1 RAADWAVRWAQQF
14 DPPPPLTG
22 RRPDLPPAVD
32 DVLAKAL
39 SKSPDDRYDSCLQF
53 VAALRSAAR
62 STVQKDHPPTQVDQ
76 RIGAWATGPEP
87 PPTPPHWALPV
98 FPGFVR

>member
-1 RAADWAVRWAQQF
+1 MALLWAHQF

-39 SKSPDDRYDSCLQF
+39 AKSPDDRYASCRQF

-62 STVQKDHPPTQVDQ
+62 STVRKDHPPTQVDQ
-76 RIGAWATGPEP
+76 RISAWATGPEP
-87 PPTPPHWALPV
+87 PPAPPHWALPV